1 MQNPSDWI
9 APTILAGVFRHARL
23 SRIAR
28 LYLVWVALYFFSLA
42 VSGTLM
48 NFYLDSIGMTRG
60 QMGIFHAASQ
70 LGGVIVALPAI
81 FLFEKMGRRS
91 ALVAG
96 AMLSTLPRFLT
107 VLSATPQVIIAAEAA
122 SGFGSIIFGLAS
134 VSLLADASD
143 HDNRASVYATADFA
157 RTSAFLI
164 GSVLAGIMP
173 ALIAPVLAVP
183 AQSAASYRWTLF
195 AAFVV
200 RLAGALPLLLIALQP
215 ASDDARA
222 ALPGVKALRYLN
234 PKILLAVPFR
244 VYAFAVPFALTILAD
259 AFVFTFINLILR
271 EQFGASD
278 ATIGLVLG
286 VNLLIGSLAVLA
298 APALSTR
305 ISDRAI
311 IIAGTLFV
319 ALCYALLG
327 MSAGLL
333 MGMAAIFA
341 MTIATQVSRVLY
353 RAFTINAMRREDYF
367 ISSTMLALAAN
378 VGPAIAPPASGFLQ
392 ERWGDAPVYVIAVA
406 LTVAAAILFALIARS
421 VTPVTPLPATHAPV
435 PQRHPE

>member
-1 MQNPSDWI
+1 M
-9 APTILAGVFRHARL
+9 G
-23 SRIAR
+23 RIAR

-60 QMGIFHAASQ
+60 QIGIFHAASQ

-81 FLFEKMGRRS
+81 FLFEKMGRRV

-96 AMLSTLPRFLT
+96 AALSTLPRFLT
-107 VLSATPQVIIAAEAA
+107 VLSATPQVIIAAEAV
-122 SGFGSIIFGLAS
+122 SGFGSIVFGLAS
-134 VSLLADASD
+134 VSLLADASER
-143 HDNRASVYATADFA
+143 DNRAAVFATADFT

-164 GSVLAGIMP
+164 GSVLAGVMP
-173 ALIAPVLAVP
+173 ALIAPVLDVP
-183 AQSAASYRWTLF
+183 AQSPEAYRWTLF
-195 AAFVV
+195 AAFAV
-200 RLAGALPLLLIALQP
+200 RLAGVLPLLLIALP
-215 ASDDARA
+215 PPSGDAHAS
-222 ALPGVKALRYLN
+222 LPSVQALRYLN
-234 PKILLAVPFR
+234 PKVLLAVPLR
-244 VYAFAVPFALTILAD
+244 VYAFALPFMLTLLAD

-278 ATIGLVLG
+278 AAIGLVLG
-286 VNLLIGSLAVLA
+286 INLLIGSLAVLA

-305 ISDRAI
+305 ISDRTI
-311 IIAGTLFV
+311 IVAGLLFI
-319 ALCYALLG
+319 ALCYAVLG
-327 MSAGLL
+327 FSAGLL

-378 VGPAIAPPASGFLQ
+378 VGPAIAPPISGYLQ
-392 ERWGDAPVYVIAVA
+392 QTIGAAPVYLIAVV
-406 LTVAAAILFALIARS
+406 LSMAAAIVFAVIARAIA
-421 VTPVTPLPATHAPV
+421 PATPLSATIAPV